1 MNNLYP
7 KISIVTPNYNQAD
20 YLEQTILSVLNQ
32 GYLNLE
38 YIIIDGGSTDGSIDI
53 IKRYENQLAYWI
65 SESDNGMYEAIQKGF
80 DKSTGEIMAWINS
93 DDMYH
98 KNALFTIA
106 EIFSTLT
113 DVNWIVGT
121 STMYDKLGRTL
132 YVEHSRQFT
141 KYDFYSSDFF
151 WIQQESCFWRREL
164 WNKVGDKLNVGL
176 KYAGDF
182 DLWLRFFRYDRLYV
196 VNALIGGYRVR
207 GLNQLSHDHID
218 DYLIEAKKLL
228 ENEILSDNDK
238 MILKKYKQVKKIH
251 KQISNFKFLSYDRL
265 LKRFRRIY
273 FCPTKKI
280 RYDFD
285 KGFFYFE
292 D

>member
-1 MNNLYP
+1 MFYP

-32 GYLNLE
+32 GYSNLE

-53 IKRYENQLAYWI
+53 IKRYEDQLTYWI

-106 EIFSTLT
+106 EIFSTLA
-113 DVNWIVGT
+113 DINWVVGT

-151 WIQQESCFWRREL
+151 WIQQESCFWRRTL
-164 WNKVGDKLNVGL
+164 WNKVGAKLNGNL

-182 DLWLRFFRYDRLYV
+182 DLWLRFFRYDRLFV
-196 VNALIGGYRVR
+196 VNALIGGYRLR
-207 GLNQLSHDHID
+207 GINQISQNHID
-218 DYLIEAKKLL
+218 DYLNEAKKAL
-228 ENEILSDNDK
+228 EDEIISINDK
-238 MILKKYKQVKKIH
+238 M
-251 KQISNFKFLSYDRL
+251 L
-265 LKRFRRIY
+265 LKRY
-273 FCPTKKI
+273 AKVKEVHKKI
-280 RYDFD
+280 SKFKFINADRLIARFKRINFNPTQRIIYNFE
-285 KGFFYFE
+285 KGFFYLE
-292 D
+292 N

>member
-1 MNNLYP
+1 MIYP
-7 KISIVTPNYNQAD
+7 KITIVTPNFNQAD

-32 GYLNLE
+32 GYSNLE

-53 IKRYENQLAYWI
+53 IKRYESQLTYWI

-98 KNALFTIA
+98 KNALFTVA
-106 EIFSTLT
+106 EIFSTLK
-113 DVNWIVGT
+113 DVNWIVAT

-132 YVEHSRQFT
+132 YVENSRQFT
-141 KYDFYSSDFF
+141 KYDFYSSDFY
-151 WIQQESCFWRREL
+151 WIQQESCFWRRTL
-164 WNKVGDKLNVGL
+164 WNQVGATLNTNL

-182 DLWLRFFRYDRLYV
+182 NLWLRFFQFDRLYV

-207 GLNQLSHDHID
+207 GSNQLSHDHLD
-218 DYLIEAKKLL
+218 DYIIEAKQSLK
-228 ENEILSDNDK
+228 EVIVSEKDK
-238 MILKKYKQVKKIH
+238 KILKKYNRVKRIH
-251 KQISNFKFLSYDRL
+251 KKLLKFKYLNSDRL

-273 FCPTKKI
+273 FNPTKKI
-280 RYDFD
+280 KYNFD
-285 KGFFYFE
+285 QDFFYFE
-292 D
+292 E

>member
-1 MNNLYP
+1 MFYP

-32 GYLNLE
+32 GYSNLE

-53 IKRYENQLAYWI
+53 IKRYEDQLTYWI

-106 EIFSTLT
+106 EIFSTLA
-113 DVNWIVGT
+113 DINWVVGT

-151 WIQQESCFWRREL
+151 WIQQESCFWRRTL
-164 WNKVGDKLNVGL
+164 WNKVGAKLNGNL

-182 DLWLRFFRYDRLYV
+182 DLWLRFFRYDRLFV
-196 VNALIGGYRVR
+196 VNALIGGYRLR
-207 GLNQLSHDHID
+207 GINQISQNHID
-218 DYLIEAKKLL
+218 DYLNEAKKAL
-228 ENEILSDNDK
+228 EDEIISINDK
-238 MILKKYKQVKKIH
+238 M
-251 KQISNFKFLSYDRL
+251 L
-265 LKRFRRIY
+265 LKRY
-273 FCPTKKI
+273 AKVKEVHKKI
-280 RYDFD
+280 SKFKFINADRLIARF
-285 KGFFYFE
+285 KRIN
-292 D
+292 